1 MTLGP
6 WLVILNHIG
15 DELNS
20 WETGMRVLI
29 VSNLYPPHYVGG
41 YELRC
46 SQLAEYLHQ
55 AGHEVRV
62 LTSTYR
68 PPANGT
74 GAPPCRTE
82 TIGGVLVD
90 RSLRYYPLVKRMKTF
105 RGWIS
110 LAKRQLADAR
120 RFIQIL
126 EEFQPDIVNW
136 WNIEGL
142 TKAILPI
149 PAARHIPDLCWVED
163 TWLISEYG
171 LYGENEPLSWF
182 HFWRGAWGPSFL
194 RPFLRPILGRWEKRT
209 RRQGIPTRPFPHR
222 PRHVC
227 FVSEFMRYEHVQAG
241 LVFPSSEVIYGGVSP
256 ERFYIQRPALD
267 KNDGLRFLYAGYMS
281 RNRGLHTI
289 IEALGL
295 LPPELRERAQLSI
308 AHSGPPN
315 PTKYIEEIRTR
326 IEELRLSSRVRFLG
340 EIRHDDMPQVYRDHH
355 VLISASLRREGLP
368 MNMMEA
374 MCAGCAVVTTGSG
387 GAIEI
392 ADLADLPIFPKD
404 HPVALSRLI
413 ARLVRNPEAVSE
425 IAKRGQDMVLRKFTF
440 ERMMQNFCNTL
451 RALCE
456 GEERQVKCD
465 AHATG

>member
-1 MTLGP
+1 
-6 WLVILNHIG
+6 
-15 DELNS
+15 
-20 WETGMRVLI
+20 MRILI

-46 SQLAEYLHQ
+46 SQFAEYLHQ
-55 AGHEVRV
+55 AGHQVHV

-68 PPANGT
+68 PPAKGT

-82 TIGGVLVD
+82 TIGGVLVE
-90 RSLRYYPLVKRMKTF
+90 RSLRYYPLDPIPERFHVLT
-105 RGWIS
+105 
-110 LAKRQLADAR
+110 LAKRQLAEAR

-136 WNIEGL
+136 WNMEGL
-142 TKAILPI
+142 AKAILPI
-149 PAARHIPDLCWVED
+149 PAARHIPDLYCVDD

-182 HFWRGAWGPSFL
+182 HFWQGAWGPSFI
-194 RPFLRPILGRWEKRT
+194 RPFLPRVLSSWEKRA
-209 RRQGIPTRPFPHR
+209 RHQGIPTKPFPNR

-227 FVSEFMRYEHVQAG
+227 FVSEFMRYEHAKAG

-256 ERFYIQRPALD
+256 ERFYIQRPVFD
-267 KNDGLRFLYAGYMS
+267 KNDGLRFLYAAYIS

-295 LPPELRERAQLSI
+295 LPPELRERVQLSI
-308 AHSGPPN
+308 AHSGPPHS
-315 PTKYIEEIRTR
+315 TKYTEQVRAR
-326 IEELRLSSRVRFLG
+326 IEELGLWSRVRFLG
-340 EIRHDDMPQVYRDHH
+340 EIRHEDMPQVYRDHH

-374 MCAGCAVVTTGSG
+374 MCAGCAVITTGSG

-404 HPVALSRLI
+404 HPIALSRLI
-413 ARLVRNPEAVSE
+413 AKLVRNPEAVSQ
-425 IAKRGQDMVLRKFTF
+425 IAKRGQDVVLRKFTF
-440 ERMMQNFCNTL
+440 ERMMNDFCNTFH
-451 RALCE
+451 ALCE
-456 GEERQVKCD
+456 QEERQTKRD
-465 AHATG
+465 AHPAA